1 MKRNY
6 KRTTQTEFNIEN
18 VAKKKGDKLYVKW
31 KGYDNLLNRSIDK
44 KTQYI
49 YYITLVNILLNIL
62 IKNFNKTCIKRI

>member
-1 MKRNY
+1 MVKKFLEHSMKRNY

-44 KTQYI
+44 KHSTSI
-49 YYITLVNILLNIL
+49 I
-62 IKNFNKTCIKRI
+62 